1 LALSGTATVVGGSY
15 REPISLATGV
25 LQALESSPAIVQLDE
40 PSRIDAMTLDIRL
53 TTTDDIVVD
62 NNYAQLALA
71 ADVRIGGT
79 RAVPTLTGRAELREG
94 GRIFLGGNVYQ
105 IVG

>member
-1 LALSGTATVVGGSY
+1 
-15 REPISLATGV
+15 
-25 LQALESSPAIVQLDE
+25 
-40 PSRIDAMTLDIRL
+40 M
-53 TTTDDIVVD
+53 D

-79 RAVPTLTGRAELREG
+79 PAAPTLIGRAEAREG

-105 IVG
+105 IVGAGVIDFANPSRIEPDLSITALDAGSAGTTSR